1 MQEPSKETM
10 IKVVKEHFNFTIDE
24 NAYGNYD
31 IAAYT
36 ESTADGYELHIVT
49 HDMSNPMLNEDVY
62 MYDHD
67 VADALVEEIIGQG
80 GNDTI
85 VYADDY
91 YLEDIYFDDRLVELF
106 HDNIDDI
113 LAEAEEENYSF
124 SVDELAWLKDAYA
137 EDEETEETVS

>member
-10 IKVVKEHFNFTIDE
+10 IKVVKEYFNFTIDE
-24 NAYGNYD
+24 NAYSNYD

-36 ESTADGYELHIVT
+36 ESTRDGYELYIVT

-80 GNDTI
+80 SNDTI

-91 YLEDIYFDDRLVELF
+91 FLDEIYFDDRLVELF

-113 LAEAEEENYSF
+113 LAEAEEESYSLN
-124 SVDELAWLKDAYA
+124 VAELAWLKNAYA
-137 EDEETEETVS
+137 EDETEETVS